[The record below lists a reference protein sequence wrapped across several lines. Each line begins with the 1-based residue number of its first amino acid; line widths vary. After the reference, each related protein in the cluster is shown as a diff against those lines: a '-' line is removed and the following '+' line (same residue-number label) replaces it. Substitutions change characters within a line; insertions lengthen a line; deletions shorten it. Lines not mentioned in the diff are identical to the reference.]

1 MSNTQEQT
9 FLKRQRSQWYHQN
22 QNCPPLG
29 CLVCHL
35 PGITWSAFRA
45 SVSFHASLKFQ
56 SQAGSDEEDCEYG
69 FPIYHHPPHPDE
81 EGVDDEDAAE
91 HSARVPC
98 SPSLKYVDETRRSD
112 QSVER
117 PARSFSPGRTC
128 SSPPPA

>member
-1 MSNTQEQT
+1 MRRYPSTRLLN
-9 FLKRQRSQWYHQN
+9 FGFKPDLMKRIVN
-22 QNCPPLG
+22 
-29 CLVCHL
+29 
-35 PGITWSAFRA
+35 
-45 SVSFHASLKFQ
+45 
-56 SQAGSDEEDCEYG
+56 
-69 FPIYHHPPHPDE
+69 IYHHHPHPKE
-81 EGVDDEDAAE
+81 EGEGDDDDDDDDAAE

>member
-1 MSNTQEQT
+1 MRRYLSTRLLN
-9 FLKRQRSQWYHQN
+9 FKVKPDLMKRIVN
-22 QNCPPLG
+22 M
-29 CLVCHL
+29 V
-35 PGITWSAFRA
+35 
-45 SVSFHASLKFQ
+45 
-56 SQAGSDEEDCEYG
+56 
-69 FPIYHHPPHPDE
+69 FPIYHHQSHPE
-81 EGVDDEDAAE
+81 EEMDGDDDEDAAE